1 MEPTENQG
9 RSAFSDIAQ
18 TAKAAGSYIKA
29 KKPTLASVANSAIS
43 TLSSPEF
50 GSYGKKLQTAD
61 DVASYYGRKAIK
73 FVSGAKKAFSDIR
86 KIKDANAEDEQTPIK
101 NNVIPFK
108 NKPLEQKR
116 TMKTESMLT
125 FKQFVESLEYILE
138 QKYAVD
144 AADALSVA
152 RDPKAHPI
160 SRIWAG
166 RHLTKANGHSDE
178 DIAHHIRDMV
188 GGDAHMKI
196 AAILHPHAEEHLSS
210 EKIEELKNH
219 PNKKVSAAAQKRWGS
234 GSSSAPAP
242 VKTLP
247 KVQKETK
254 AGTKVQ
260 KPKAEKV
267 AKKPAA
273 VKPSSGIS
281 VVHGNPEDHGLPD
294 TAKISHVNRNGKPIA
309 TAIST
314 VRPAFGE
321 LDRDTMVHQAFV
333 GDHTKED
340 GLKHVGNHG
349 SHQEALIAAAKAT
362 KK

>member
-1 MEPTENQG
+1 
-9 RSAFSDIAQ
+9 
-18 TAKAAGSYIKA
+18 
-29 KKPTLASVANSAIS
+29 
-43 TLSSPEF
+43 
-50 GSYGKKLQTAD
+50 
-61 DVASYYGRKAIK
+61 
-73 FVSGAKKAFSDIR
+73 
-86 KIKDANAEDEQTPIK
+86 
-101 NNVIPFK
+101 
-108 NKPLEQKR
+108 
-116 TMKTESMLT
+116 MLT
-125 FKQFVESLEYILE
+125 FKQFFESVQEYILE

-152 RDPKAHPI
+152 KDPTAHPI

-188 GGDAHMKI
+188 DGDAHMKI

-210 EKIEELKNH
+210 EKIEELKSH

-234 GSSSAPAP
+234 GSSSSAPAP
-242 VKTLP
+242 AKTLP
-247 KVQKETK
+247 KVQKQ
-254 AGTKVQ
+254 AKVQ

-273 VKPSSGIS
+273 SKPSSGIS
-281 VVHGNPEDHGLPD
+281 VVQGNPEDHGLPN
-294 TAKISHVNRNGKPIA
+294 TAKISHVIKNGKPIA

-340 GLKHVGNHG
+340 GLKHIGNHG
-349 SHQEALIAAAKAT
+349 SHQEALIAAAKAH
-362 KK
+362 KNQ